1 MTEVSQVYRCNV
13 CGNTVKVLK
22 AGVGE
27 LVCCDQPMELLSKEE
42 KEE

>member
-1 MTEVSQVYRCNV
+1 MTEKNQVYRCNI

-27 LVCCDQPMELLSKEE
+27 LVCCDQPMELLNEE